1 MTDAVVKVTMQHVRQ
16 ANMCSRGARQ
26 FFMRH
31 GLDWQK
37 FLSEGLDSDIIEATG
52 DAMAI
57 EVVKVAKDGR

>member
-1 MTDAVVKVTMQHVRQ
+1 MTDEVIKIRMQHVRQ
-16 ANMCSRGARQ
+16 ANMCSRGARE
-26 FFMRH
+26 FFARH

-37 FLSEGLDSDIIEATG
+37 FLSEGLDSDIIEATD

>member
-1 MTDAVVKVTMQHVRQ
+1 MLFR
-16 ANMCSRGARQ
+16 SFAR
-26 FFMRH
+26 H
-31 GLDWQK
+31 DLDWQK